1 MRQPDVLRYA
11 AMSRPGQYDL
21 PRAPAPARREPGI
34 ALAPAL
40 GYVLGM
46 ENNHP
51 IATEGSRAARP
62 ASKRFSEV
70 PLADKLADVIHW
82 LEEHKGGN
90 IVSIDL
96 AAQNGFADA
105 LVVVTAGSARH
116 AQSLADGVAA
126 LCHERNYEFLRI
138 EGYEAGQWILVD
150 MNDIV
155 VNIFLGPV
163 RELYGLETLW
173 GHVST
178 STPLAPMERAAH
190 GGLETDGI

>member
-1 MRQPDVLRYA
+1 
-11 AMSRPGQYDL
+11 MSRPGQYGL
-21 PRAPAPARREPGI
+21 PRAPAPPRRESGI

-40 GYVLGM
+40 GYVLDM

-51 IATEGSRAARP
+51 IATEGGRAARP
-62 ASKRFSEV
+62 APKRFSEV
-70 PLADKLADVIHW
+70 PLTDKLSDVIHW
-82 LEEHKGGN
+82 LEEHKGAN

-96 AAQNGFADA
+96 AAQHGFTDA

-126 LCHERNYEFLRI
+126 LCRERNYEFLRT

-163 RELYGLETLW
+163 RELYGLESLW
-173 GHVST
+173 GHV
-178 STPLAPMERAAH
+178 PAFAPEAPADRAAH
-190 GGLETDGI
+190 GDRETDDI